1 MRPVIALV
9 AALAVSTA
17 LPAPASAD
25 MPEWMSGA
33 WATNARLT
41 APDGA
46 RLRIRCTMNAAT
58 STASN
63 WGGTLG
69 CATVQGR
76 FEGQWQV
83 AVNGSNANGNVV
95 FSGTENAQLA
105 VSGASTDAR
114 MDLTSSDGQGV
125 AFAPGA
131 DGALIVEMTAMGP
144 QRLTGTL
151 TFEAR

>member
-1 MRPVIALV
+1 MRPVLV
-9 AALAVSTA
+9 ALLASATA
-17 LPAPASAD
+17 LPLPALAD
-25 MPEWMSGA
+25 IPEWMTGS
-33 WATNARLT
+33 WSTNARLT

-46 RLRIRCTMNAAT
+46 RLRIRCTMDAGVT
-58 STASN
+58 TADN
-63 WGGTLG
+63 WTGGLG

-76 FEGQWQV
+76 FEGQWTV
-83 AVNGSNANGNVV
+83 GVSGSSASGNVV

-105 VSGASTDAR
+105 VSGSASDAR
-114 MDLTSSDGQGV
+114 MDLQSSDGQGV

-131 DGALIVEMTAMGP
+131 DGALIVEMNAMGP